1 MDLLSKEHIS
11 GVSRHDRLFILKLVG
26 GGIFTA
32 FGAYKLGFNI
42 ELSFASLVFVPAIGM
57 FLTYLKQEADSNI
70 LRWISI
76 SVFAAIFGMLTGSYY
91 LAIAVF
97 LLMDGATHSKSISRS
112 SDAKWMRIVQAES
125 SMDQLNRL
133 ITEHSL
139 FQSLPMK
146 SRLSL
151 ADQSTV
157 MEVEPGAALIKKGE
171 FNYYLFLMAKGEA
184 VVIRDGED
192 VARLRSGD
200 IFGEVSAVGLSLPV
214 ADVIAKSRVLAFA
227 IPVDALWGEVSAHP
241 EFAVE
246 LRELGMSVVDIEE
259 AVEADTEVE
268 KERVFDQ
275 DEQFDV
281 DELFADEKQPQ
292 QADAKSEN
300 DKTERG
306 EQS

>member
-11 GVSRHDRLFILKLVG
+11 GVSRHDRLFLLKLVG

-42 ELSFASLVFVPAIGM
+42 ELSFAALVFVPAIGM
-57 FLTYLKQEADSNI
+57 FFTYLKQEADSNI

-76 SVFAAIFGMLTGSYY
+76 FVFSAIFGMLTGSYY

-97 LLMDGATHSKSISRS
+97 LLMDGATHSNSISRS

-139 FQSLPMK
+139 FQSLPVK

-157 MEVEPGAALIKKGE
+157 MEVDPGAALIKKGE
-171 FNYYLFLMAKGEA
+171 FNYYLFLLGKGEA

-192 VARLRSGD
+192 VAQLRSGD

-241 EFAVE
+241 EFAVA
-246 LRELGMSVVDIEE
+246 LRELGMSVVDVAGVDITDNE
-259 AVEADTEVE
+259 DG
-268 KERVFDQ
+268 KQHVFDQ
-275 DEQFDV
+275 DETFDV
-281 DELFADEKQPQ
+281 DELFTDKSQPNEQ
-292 QADAKSEN
+292 NRSEAV
-300 DKTERG
+300 KGERG
-306 EQS
+306 

>member
-11 GVSRHDRLFILKLVG
+11 GVSRHDRLFLLKLVG

-42 ELSFASLVFVPAIGM
+42 ELSFAALVFVPAIGM
-57 FLTYLKQEADSNI
+57 FFTYLKQEADSNI

-76 SVFAAIFGMLTGSYY
+76 FVFSAIFGMLTGSYY

-97 LLMDGATHSKSISRS
+97 LLMDGATHSNSISRS

-139 FQSLPMK
+139 FQSLPVK

-157 MEVEPGAALIKKGE
+157 MEVDPGAALIKKGE
-171 FNYYLFLMAKGEA
+171 FNYYLFLLGKGEA

-192 VARLRSGD
+192 VAHLRSGD

-241 EFAVE
+241 EFAVA
-246 LRELGMSVVDIEE
+246 LRELGMSVVDVAGVDITDNE
-259 AVEADTEVE
+259 DG
-268 KERVFDQ
+268 KQHVFDQ
-275 DEQFDV
+275 DETFDV
-281 DELFADEKQPQ
+281 DELFTDKSQPNEQ
-292 QADAKSEN
+292 NRSEAV
-300 DKTERG
+300 KGERG
-306 EQS
+306 